1 MKRARGTLVAVLVVG
16 LMGFF
21 LFRILRPSPVPVDV
35 ARVERGTLQVTVD
48 EEGKTRVR
56 ERFVIAAPVAG
67 RLDRIT
73 LDEGDPVKPGTVLA
87 HLHPAP
93 LDPRSRA
100 EANARL
106 EAAEAARL
114 EAAATAQKARAA
126 LGQAARNEERARRLA
141 EAGTLSKQARED
153 AELERTTR
161 ARELEAALFAV
172 RAADFQTQAARATL
186 MEAGEEPE
194 GAGALVNACGE
205 NIRGCLE
212 LRSPVSG
219 RVLRLFEESQRVVPA
234 GAPLVEVG
242 DPAAIEILVD
252 LLSTDAVKVRP
263 GQPVIVERWGGE
275 EALRARVRRIEPA
288 GFTKLSALGVEEQ
301 RVNVVADFVDPPGS
315 LGDGYRL
322 EARIVVW
329 EGTDVLMIPSSAIFR
344 RGDGWSVFV
353 VESGRARR
361 REVAVGHLA
370 ARVAEVRSGLTPGE
384 KVILHPGDRI
394 EERVRVRPLTP

>member
-1 MKRARGTLVAVLVVG
+1 M
-16 LMGFF
+16 
-21 LFRILRPSPVPVDV
+21 
-35 ARVERGTLQVTVD
+35 D

-56 ERFVIAAPVAG
+56 ERFVVAAPVAG

-100 EANARL
+100 EARARL
-106 EAAEAARL
+106 EAAEAARR
-114 EAAATAQKARAA
+114 EAAATVRKARAG
-126 LGQAARNEERARRLA
+126 LEQAARNEDRARRLA

-161 ARELEAALFAV
+161 AQELEAALFAE
-172 RAADFQTQAARATL
+172 RAADFQAQAAGATL

-194 GAGALVNACGE
+194 GTQALVNVCGE
-205 NIRGCLE
+205 SIRGCLE
-212 LRSPVSG
+212 MRCPVSG
-219 RVLRLFEESQRVVPA
+219 RVLRVYEESQRVVPA
-234 GAPLVEVG
+234 GTPLLEVG
-242 DPAAIEILVD
+242 DPAAIEIVVD

-263 GQPVIVERWGGE
+263 GDAVIVEHWGGE
-275 EALRARVRRIEPA
+275 GALRARVRRIEPS
-288 GFTKLSALGVEEQ
+288 GFTKISALGVEEQ
-301 RVNVVADFVDPPGS
+301 RVNVIADFVDPPGP

-329 EGTDVLMIPSSAIFR
+329 EGKATLKIPSSALFR
-344 RGDGWSVFV
+344 RGDQWNAFV

-361 REVAVGHLA
+361 REVEVGHFA
-370 ARVAEVRSGLTPGE
+370 AREAEIRSGLSPGE
-384 KVILHPGDRI
+384 TVILHPGDRI
-394 EERVRVRPLTP
+394 DEGVRVAPIAP